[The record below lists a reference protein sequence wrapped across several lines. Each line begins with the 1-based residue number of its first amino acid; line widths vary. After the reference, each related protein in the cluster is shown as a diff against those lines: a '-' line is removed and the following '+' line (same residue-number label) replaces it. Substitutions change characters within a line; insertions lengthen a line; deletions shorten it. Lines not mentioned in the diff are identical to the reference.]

1 MFHWSQMKTQGSHGL
16 QILVVDDETTVSRAI
31 KMLLEHEGHTVQTA
45 DSAETALS
53 LYAASRFDLVIT
65 DYSMGGMDGGQLAVR
80 IKELRPGQPII
91 MATAAVYNLD
101 VLGPKSGGVDFL
113 LNKPFTL
120 AELRDAIARVMSRPP
135 VN

>member
-53 LYAASRFDLVIT
+53 LYAASRFDPVIT

-91 MATAAVYNLD
+91 MATASVYNLD